1 MLVAVVFACIS
12 GWLTILCLSLY
23 CHRAIAHRAVS
34 LHPAVA
40 HFMRFWLWL
49 TTGASTRAWVAV
61 HRKHHAF
68 VDRDGDPHSPVV
80 YGLPNILFLGYF
92 YYRRETQDPETLAKY
107 GRDCPDDWLER
118 NVYVRLH
125 FLGLALLATFDMLA
139 FGPWGGLAALG
150 IQIAWEALWAAG
162 VINGL
167 GHALGYRSYESRDSS
182 RNIVPVGLLISGEE
196 LHNNHHRWPRSAKF
210 SARWFEVDLGWGVL
224 RGLAALGLAKDLYV
238 FDRRLEEHRSE
249 RAFERAQRVCAEWR
263 TRLQVL
269 AEDSRKTLTQKR
281 ARFERLR
288 RRYVRKLERTMR
300 QLDLDARARLA
311 EMKATLLAELPGAF
325 PLLARV

>member
-1 MLVAVVFACIS
+1 MTGAVVFACVS

-34 LHPAVA
+34 LHPVVA

-68 VDRDGDPHSPVV
+68 VDRPGDPHSPVV
-80 YGLPNILFLGYF
+80 FGLTRIFFLGYF
-92 YYRRETQDPETLAKY
+92 YYRKETLDPETLAKY

-125 FLGLALLATFDMLA
+125 LLGLALVATFDLWM
-139 FGPWGGLAALG
+139 FGLWGGLAAIA

-167 GHALGYRSYESRDSS
+167 GHAFGYRSFESRDAS
-182 RNIVPVGLLISGEE
+182 RNIVPVGLLVSGEE

-224 RGLAALGLAKDLYV
+224 RALAAVGLAKDLYV
-238 FDRRLEEHRSE
+238 FDRRIEEHRAE
-249 RAFERAQRVCAEWR
+249 RAFAKAQRLCAQWR
-263 TRLQVL
+263 TRLTAL
-269 AEDSRKTLTQKR
+269 AVDSGKTLAQKR

-288 RRYVRKLERTMR
+288 RRYARRLERVMGR
-300 QLDLDARARLA
+300 LEADARERLTQLRA
-311 EMKATLLAELPGAF
+311 QVATELQDAFAKLAT
-325 PLLARV
+325 